1 MKSADIKSI
10 AKNLIKIEAQA
21 VSLMLERID
30 ENFEKAVTLIIGC
43 SGHLILTGIG
53 KSGLISKKISSTMSS
68 TGTPSIYLHP
78 GDAIHGDLGKMKQG
92 DILLFISNSGE
103 TAEIKKIIPYIN
115 KKKILKI
122 GLVGKTNSTLGRN
135 ADICIDTSVNKEA
148 CSLNLAPT
156 ASTAAALAIG
166 DALALTVSKLKGFN
180 KNDFAEN
187 HPGGDLGKKL
197 LLTVED
203 ICHKNED
210 IPLIN
215 KSKSIKEALLI
226 ISEKGLGTVGV
237 VDDRNKLVGVI
248 TDGDVRRSLENF
260 GDDLFKKTANFIMSK
275 NPKWIKS
282 ETLAIEAL
290 EKMEKCGIT
299 SLFIFSTKEE
309 KELTGIVHIHDILRA
324 GL

>member
-103 TAEIKKIIPYIN
+103 TAEIIKIIPYIN
-115 KKKILKI
+115 KKKISKI

-226 ISEKGLGTVGV
+226 ISEKGLGAVGV
-237 VDDRNKLVGVI
+237 VDDRNKLVGII

-299 SLFIFSTKEE
+299 SLFIFSTKGK
-309 KELTGIVHIHDILRA
+309 KELTGIVHIHDILKA
-324 GL
+324 GF

>member
-103 TAEIKKIIPYIN
+103 TAEIIKIIPYIN

-226 ISEKGLGTVGV
+226 ISEKGLGAVGV
-237 VDDRNKLVGVI
+237 FDDSNKLVGII

>member
-103 TAEIKKIIPYIN
+103 TAEIIKIIPYIN

-226 ISEKGLGTVGV
+226 ISEKGLGAVGV
-237 VDDRNKLVGVI
+237 VDDRNKLVGII

-309 KELTGIVHIHDILRA
+309 KKLTGIVHIHDILRA

>member
-10 AKNLIKIEAQA
+10 AKNLIEIEAQA
-21 VSLMLERID
+21 VSLMVERID
-30 ENFEKAVTLIIGC
+30 ENFEKAVNLIMRC
-43 SGHLILTGIG
+43 NGHLILTGIG

-103 TAEIKKIIPYIN
+103 TAEIIKIIPSIN

-135 ADICIDTSVNKEA
+135 ADICINTSVNKEA

-156 ASTAAALAIG
+156 ASIAATLAIG

-226 ISEKGLGTVGV
+226 ISEKGLGVVGV
-237 VDDRNKLVGVI
+237 VDDRNKLIGII

-260 GDDLFKKTANFIMSK
+260 GDDLFKKTAKFIMSK

-299 SLFIFSTKEE
+299 SLFIFSTKGK
-309 KELTGIVHIHDILRA
+309 KELTGIVHIHDILKA
-324 GL
+324 GF

>member
-21 VSLMLERID
+21 VSLMLERVD

-103 TAEIKKIIPYIN
+103 TAEIIKIIPYIN

-226 ISEKGLGTVGV
+226 ISEKGLGAVGV
-237 VDDRNKLVGVI
+237 VDDRNKLVGII

>member
-1 MKSADIKSI
+1 
-10 AKNLIKIEAQA
+10 
-21 VSLMLERID
+21 
-30 ENFEKAVTLIIGC
+30 
-43 SGHLILTGIG
+43 
-53 KSGLISKKISSTMSS
+53 MSS

-103 TAEIKKIIPYIN
+103 TAEIIKIIPYIN

-226 ISEKGLGTVGV
+226 ISEKGLGAVGV
-237 VDDRNKLVGVI
+237 VDDRNKLVGII

>member
-30 ENFEKAVTLIIGC
+30 ENFEKAVNLIIGC

-226 ISEKGLGTVGV
+226 ISEKGLGAVGV
-237 VDDRNKLVGVI
+237 VDDRNKLVGII

>member
-103 TAEIKKIIPYIN
+103 TTEIKKIIPYIN

-122 GLVGKTNSTLGRN
+122 GFVGKTNSTLGRN

-226 ISEKGLGTVGV
+226 ISEKGLGAVGV
-237 VDDRNKLVGVI
+237 VDDRNKLVGII

>member
-103 TAEIKKIIPYIN
+103 TAEIIKIIPYIN

-180 KNDFAEN
+180 KIDFAEN

-226 ISEKGLGTVGV
+226 ISEKGLGAVGV
-237 VDDRNKLVGVI
+237 VDDRNKLVGII